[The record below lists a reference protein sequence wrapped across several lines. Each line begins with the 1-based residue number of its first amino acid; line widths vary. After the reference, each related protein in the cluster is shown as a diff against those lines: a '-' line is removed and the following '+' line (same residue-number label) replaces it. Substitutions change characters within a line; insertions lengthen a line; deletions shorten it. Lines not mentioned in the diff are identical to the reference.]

1 MNFTL
6 RQKISAVFA
15 MLLVIAGLIAW
26 QSIQRF
32 NQLGRSIDVILKENY
47 RSVIACQQMK
57 DALERMDSGLLF
69 ILSDFVKEGVGQI
82 EANRDHFKAAMG
94 IELSNLTLPEESA
107 QAYELK
113 SQFSLYDAGL
123 ATFMTSQPETRRQIY
138 FENLFPLFKQI
149 KSKAESILQMNQEN
163 MNAANNRAR
172 REAAM
177 ARRDMYF
184 FLSLSALVILL
195 FMLFSNRWILRP
207 IQRFIASTKEIRQG
221 NLNLVIKVD
230 TRDEIGQLSEA
241 FNDMV
246 ASLRLFRRSDQM
258 KLLRIQRSTQEAFK
272 NLPAI
277 VAIVDA
283 DGIIEIAT
291 AAARSHFGLVPNT
304 SIEQAPFPWLAE
316 IRRSSVKNPA
326 QPGSEIKHEIIQQFS
341 DNQERFFKPRVI
353 PIFNDEKEFNGSIII
368 LEDVTLLMQNDEIKK
383 DLFSTISHQIKT
395 PLTSIRMALH
405 LLLEENVGG
414 LNDKQADLLV
424 SARDES
430 ERLNSIIEDLL
441 DIRRLESGTIRLSL
455 AAVSAHELV
464 DEASGPF
471 FRQAQDR
478 GLRLEIDL
486 PDDLPDVSADRSRIS
501 YVFANLLSNA
511 INYSPVGGV
520 VRLSAKADGE
530 KVLFSVADN
539 GCGIPKKYQKRI
551 FDKFFR
557 VPGLSPSSG
566 VGLGLSIA
574 REIVS
579 AHRGQI
585 TFQSAE
591 GRGTTFTFSLDA
603 HISPAKGGS

>member
-15 MLLVIAGLIAW
+15 MLLVIAVLISW

-47 RSVIACQQMK
+47 HSVIACQQMK

-69 ILSDFVKEGVGQI
+69 ILADFVKEGVEQI
-82 EANRDHFKAAMG
+82 EANREHFKAALE
-94 IELSNLTLPEESA
+94 IELHNLTLPEESA
-107 QAYELK
+107 QAFELK
-113 SQFSLYDAGL
+113 SLFNLYGAGL
-123 ATFMTSQPETRRQIY
+123 KKFMTSQPEALRKIY
-138 FENLFPLFKQI
+138 SENLFPLFKQI

-163 MNAANNRAR
+163 MNEASNRAR
-172 REAAM
+172 RKAAE

-184 FLSLSALVILL
+184 FLGLSALIILF
-195 FMLFSNRWILRP
+195 FMLFSNRWILKP
-207 IQRFIASTKEIRQG
+207 IQHFIASTKEIRKG

-277 VAIVDA
+277 IAIVDA
-283 DGIIEIAT
+283 EGIIEIAT
-291 AAARSHFGLVPNT
+291 TAARTNFGLVPNT

-316 IRRSSVKNPA
+316 IQRSSMKNPA
-326 QPGSEIKHEIIQQFS
+326 QPGAEIKHEIIQQFS
-341 DNQERFFKPRVI
+341 DNQERFFKPRLI
-353 PIFNDEKEFNGSIII
+353 PIFDDEKEFNGSIII

-395 PLTSIRMALH
+395 PLTAIRMALH
-405 LLLEENVGG
+405 LLLEENVGD

-430 ERLNSIIEDLL
+430 ERLNRIIEDLL
-441 DIRRLESGTIRLSL
+441 DIRRLESGTVRLSMT
-455 AAVSAHELV
+455 AVSPYELV
-464 DEASGPF
+464 EEASNPF

-478 GLRLEIDL
+478 GMRLEIDL
-486 PDDLPDVSADRSRIS
+486 PADLPDVCADRSRIS

-511 INYSPVGGV
+511 ITYSPVGSV
-520 VRLSAKADGE
+520 VRLSAKVDGE
-530 KVLFSVADN
+530 KVVFSVSDN
-539 GCGIPKKYQKRI
+539 GCGIPKKHQKRV
-551 FDKFFR
+551 FEKFFR
-557 VPGLSPSSG
+557 VPGQKAEGG

-574 REIVS
+574 KEI
-579 AHRGQI
+579 I
-585 TFQSAE
+585 T
-591 GRGTTFTFSLDA
+591 
-603 HISPAKGGS
+603 